1 MIDKAFSIKHEGH
14 LNKNNIIFKT
24 DKYKKI
30 VDNLI
35 KYNNSLGKN
44 KKDMDDM
51 WVCDYC
57 GSEEVE
63 EQVWRNM
70 NTKEVTI
77 GNDYH
82 QCVNC
87 EEMCVPMTYFEWQE
101 KIAEECGG
109 NKDKYDKI
117 MDGSRM

>member
-1 MIDKAFSIKHEGH
+1 ME
-14 LNKNNIIFKT
+14 T
-24 DKYKKI
+24 
-30 VDNLI
+30 
-35 KYNNSLGKN
+35 N

-63 EQVWRNM
+63 EQIWRNM
-70 NTKEVTI
+70 NTKEATI

-87 EEMCVPMTYFEWQE
+87 EESCTPMTYFEWQE

-109 NKDKYDKI
+109 NKDEYDKI

>member
-1 MIDKAFSIKHEGH
+1 ME
-14 LNKNNIIFKT
+14 T
-24 DKYKKI
+24 
-30 VDNLI
+30 
-35 KYNNSLGKN
+35 N

-57 GSEEVE
+57 GTEDVDEQAWVNINTLEFVEGVDGSIYWCNNCNDEVA
-63 EQVWRNM
+63 
-70 NTKEVTI
+70 
-77 GNDYH
+77 
-82 QCVNC
+82 
-87 EEMCVPMTYFEWQE
+87 PLSYFEWQE

>member
-1 MIDKAFSIKHEGH
+1 ME
-14 LNKNNIIFKT
+14 T
-24 DKYKKI
+24 
-30 VDNLI
+30 
-35 KYNNSLGKN
+35 N

-63 EQVWRNM
+63 EKVWVNM
-70 NTKEVTI
+70 NTQEIIDTTSI
-77 GNDYH
+77 DDYYCDTC
-82 QCVNC
+82 QD
-87 EEMCVPMTYFEWQE
+87 ETEPMTYFEFKE

>member
-109 NKDKYDKI
+109 NKDKYDEI

>member
-1 MIDKAFSIKHEGH
+1 ME
-14 LNKNNIIFKT
+14 T
-24 DKYKKI
+24 
-30 VDNLI
+30 
-35 KYNNSLGKN
+35 N
-44 KKDMDDM
+44 KKDMDYM

-63 EQVWRNM
+63 EQIWRNM
-70 NTKEVTI
+70 NTKEATK

-87 EEMCVPMTYFEWQE
+87 EESCTPMTYFDWCE

-109 NKDKYDKI
+109 NKDKYDEI
-117 MDGSRM
+117 TAGSRM